1 MKTFVKILKG
11 LNPFSSSGNWFL
23 DIVYA
28 TVFFFTVGVMAT
40 IVAYL

>member
-1 MKTFVKILKG
+1 MNNKKTILRA

-28 TVFFFTVGVMAT
+28 TVFFFTVGMMAA